1 MIGTCPGAAA
11 DAFQSALLLT
21 VGVAPAVAAER
32 SSISFVAATTFGDDI
47 PDGFTTTGLAGCGS
61 GIVEN
66 GPVNFA
72 FNPALNTFAGFKV
85 FFCANEDNGF
95 VLRLNARFGEGG
107 SVGTWSVVDAWGSLA
122 GMTGAGTLV
131 GDPISTGGILDQYTG
146 TLTFR

>member
-1 MIGTCPGAAA
+1 MGIGMVLV
-11 DAFQSALLLT
+11 SLLLT

-32 SSISFVAATTFGDDI
+32 RSVSIVAATTFDDDI
-47 PDGFTTTGLAGCGS
+47 PDGFTTTGLPGCGS

-72 FNPALNTFAGFKV
+72 FTPALNNFAGFKV
-85 FFCANEDNGF
+85 FFCADEDNGF

-122 GMTGAGTLV
+122 GMTGAGSLV